1 MNKTKRKYIDI
12 TNSAGQLRKADFSK
26 IMNPGN
32 FNSVLFSRGK
42 KTDKFYTEDS
52 KLYIT
57 PKEFAQLRKGIK
69 LDRETG
75 KWDSLSSRIV
85 REFVRTSPSQ
95 TSILLS
101 ILEERYRK
109 LNESLSQASES
120 IESHFSLVRLWN
132 LSIVGS
138 VLFGMV
144 MMTFVYR
151 YLGQG
156 AAADQSSLPLTNAEM
171 QLQEQSKIVKA
182 DTSQDGEEFTKQV
195 LEIEKANDKKYLED
209 EIRQMTKGY
218 PIEKMAPYI
227 AQQDR
232 TVAAFIVGIAKKES
246 AWGQRVPVLNGKD
259 CYNYWGYRGQRKL
272 MGTGGHTCF
281 NSPQDAVE
289 TVAKRITTLVE
300 EHGKDTPAKM
310 VNTWKCGTSCAGD
323 KGAPK
328 WISDVT
334 MYFNKLNNEPKE
346 KPAK

>member
-1 MNKTKRKYIDI
+1 MLKQKKQKFIDI
-12 TNSAGQLRKADFSK
+12 TCSASQLRKAELNK
-26 IMNPGN
+26 ILSPGKL
-32 FNSVLFSRGK
+32 NSTLFSGGRK
-42 KTDKFYTEDS
+42 MDKFFTEDS

-57 PKEFAQLRKGIK
+57 PSESAKLRKGIR
-69 LDRETG
+69 LDRKTK

-85 REFVRTSPSQ
+85 NDFVYRKPSQ
-95 TSILLS
+95 ASILLD
-101 ILEERYRK
+101 ILERRYEM
-109 LNESLSQASES
+109 LNESFAQASES

-156 AAADQSSLPLTNAEM
+156 AAAN
-171 QLQEQSKIVKA
+171 QLQVSANAQQMQIGTDGKVSA
-182 DTSQDGEEFTKQV
+182 TDTSRDGEEFTRQV
-195 LEIEKANDKKYLED
+195 LEIERANDKKYLEQ
-209 EIRQMTKGY
+209 EIREMVKGY

-232 TVAAFIVGIAKKES
+232 TVAAFIIGIAKKES
-246 AWGQRVPVLNGKD
+246 AWGQRVPTLNGQD

-281 NSPQDAVE
+281 NSPKDAVD
-289 TVAKRITTLVE
+289 TVAKRISTLVE

-310 VNTWKCGTSCAGD
+310 VNTWKCGTSCEGD
-323 KGAPK
+323 AGAPK

-334 MYFNKLNNEPKE
+334 MYFDKLNSD
-346 KPAK
+346 